1 MRSEQRLAV
10 LLSVMLLAACS
21 GDYTPS
27 GEAGAKACDTAP
39 VTLDLRSL
47 LQAAPLAT
55 AEEFPTSSELAAVPY
70 TYLLHVP
77 ESLPPRPVPLL
88 VAIHGLGGSGP
99 QFSGQSQWM
108 RHADE
113 EGFIVAFPTGPRKW
127 DTTPGSHDVAF
138 IRDVV
143 AQLRGERCIDARRI
157 WATGHSYGGYM
168 TQRLACD
175 AGDVFAAGASVSG
188 GDINSPGIGGS
199 CDAGATARPEGY
211 EPVPLGF
218 WHGTDDSVVRYDWG
232 RTSLANWIERYQCG
246 APDEDTAAPYGPV
259 EVYAS
264 CGRADVRARELA
276 SGTRVRLRFHTY
288 TAHAHGYPDGC
299 GGL

>member
-1 MRSEQRLAV
+1 
-10 LLSVMLLAACS
+10 
-21 GDYTPS
+21 
-27 GEAGAKACDTAP
+27 
-39 VTLDLRSL
+39 
-47 LQAAPLAT
+47 
-55 AEEFPTSSELAAVPY
+55 
-70 TYLLHVP
+70 
-77 ESLPPRPVPLL
+77 
-88 VAIHGLGGSGP
+88 
-99 QFSGQSQWM
+99 
-108 RHADE
+108 
-113 EGFIVAFPTGPRKW
+113 
-127 DTTPGSHDVAF
+127 
-138 IRDVV
+138 
-143 AQLRGERCIDARRI
+143 
-157 WATGHSYGGYM
+157 M

-259 EVYAS
+259 EVYAD

-276 SGTRVRLRFHTY
+276 TGTRVRLRFHTY

-299 GGL
+299 GGLGQAGASRCEPDTAAWPDQAFTNAEILDFLRAQPRANPAP